1 MELESRAKLAH
12 EYAIRMIPD
21 DTKGTLIYKI
31 KLFHLVTG
39 DSLRIEF
46 RTKSLSEI
54 LTVKPTT
61 AGYVEEL
68 PPRFLQSALVAID

>member
-1 MELESRAKLAH
+1 
-12 EYAIRMIPD
+12 MIPD
-21 DTKGTLIYKI
+21 DTKGTLMYKT
-31 KLFHLVTG
+31 KLSHLVTG

-46 RTKSLSEI
+46 TIKSLSEI

-68 PPRFLQSALVAID
+68 PPRFLQSAVVTIDQR